1 MNDWNNIRAFLA
13 VTETGSL
20 SEAAVQLNLSQP
32 TLGRYITRL
41 EDNVG
46 EPLFV
51 RSRNGM
57 ELTQIGLS
65 LVADAKAMQQEAN
78 HFALKLA
85 GNETTI
91 SGTVRITASDVV
103 ATYLLPPILVD
114 LKALYPKIT
123 IELVP
128 SNQIENLLSRDADIA
143 VRMVR
148 PTQNDLIAIKVN
160 ELTMGTWASKT
171 YLEKFGTPTKI
182 EDLFTH
188 QIIGYDRQDLM
199 LKQMENLGIKA
210 DRNLFTFR
218 TDNQV
223 AYWELVKAGAGI
235 GFGSNFVA
243 AQSPNLVRLAPD
255 LRLQSLPMWLTS
267 HAELKTNA
275 RIRMAMDFLRDRLV
289 VMDFS

>member
-13 VTETGSL
+13 VAETGSL
-20 SEAAVQLNLSQP
+20 SEAAAQLNLSQP

-46 EPLFV
+46 EPLFT
-51 RSRNGM
+51 RSRSGM
-57 ELTQIGLS
+57 ELTQIGLR

-78 HFALKLA
+78 HFALKMA
-85 GNETTI
+85 GSETTI

-103 ATYLLPPILVD
+103 ATYLLPSILVD
-114 LKALYPKIT
+114 LKALYPQID

-148 PTQNDLIAIKVN
+148 PTQNDLIAVKVN
-160 ELTMGTWASKT
+160 DLSMGTWASKT

-182 EDLFTH
+182 QDLFTH

-199 LKQMENLGIKA
+199 LKEMKNLGIKA

-218 TDNQV
+218 TDDQV
-223 AYWELVKAGAGI
+223 AYWELLKAGAGV

-243 AQSPNLVRLAPD
+243 AQSPNLVRLVPE
-255 LRLQSLPMWLTS
+255 LQLQSLPMWLTS
-267 HAELKTNA
+267 HAELKTNV
-275 RIRMAMDFLRDRLV
+275 RIRVAMDFLREGLRALEL
-289 VMDFS
+289 